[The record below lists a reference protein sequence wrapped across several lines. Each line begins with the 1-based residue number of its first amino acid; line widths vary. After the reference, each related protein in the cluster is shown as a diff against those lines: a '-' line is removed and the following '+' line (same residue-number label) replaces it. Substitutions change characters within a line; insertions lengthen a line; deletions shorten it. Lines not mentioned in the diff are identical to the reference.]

1 MKEKLPVLQIDSF
14 IENKNQFSFY
24 VNDLAKHLVTNHDLI
39 SHSHKHDFYL
49 TVFFT
54 KGKGIHV
61 IDFQNYEVKA
71 GSVFFLKPGQSHYWE
86 LSKNTAGYIFFHPDL
101 NQYQL
106 STIPLENF
114 PFYSTNLHA
123 PFLQLEF
130 SKINKFEN
138 EFRNL
143 LKEFRQN
150 APFKERKLINLADC
164 LYIEFSRLYA
174 QKGNPELA
182 SKSNSYLKQL
192 LNFEK
197 LIDLHYKTE
206 KSPSKYADCLHI
218 TTKHLNRIVQETL
231 HKTTS
236 EMIAE
241 RVILEAKRLIANNSM
256 SLAEIAIELGY
267 EEYSYFSRFFKK
279 LTGETLLN
287 FRKKYQR

>member
-1 MKEKLPVLQIDSF
+1 MKEKLPILQIDSF
-14 IENKNQFSFY
+14 IENKNNFY
-24 VNDLAKHLVTNHDLI
+24 VNDLAQHLKTNHELI
-39 SHSHKHDFYL
+39 SHAHKHDFYL

-86 LSKNTAGYIFFHPDL
+86 LSKDADGYIFFHADL
-101 NQYQL
+101 NQHQL
-106 STIPLENF
+106 STVPIENF
-114 PFYSTNLHA
+114 PFYSTNFHP
-123 PFLQLEF
+123 PFLELEF

-150 APFKERKLINLADC
+150 APFKERKLTNLADC

-174 QKGNPELA
+174 QISPKELT
-182 SKSNSYLKQL
+182 SKSNAYLKQL

-206 KSPSKYADCLHI
+206 KFPAKYADWMHI
-218 TTKHLNRIVQETL
+218 TTKHLNRIAQETL
-231 HKTTS
+231 RKTSS
-236 EMIAE
+236 EMISE

-256 SLAEIAIELGY
+256 SLSDIALELGY

-279 LTGETLLN
+279 NTGETLIN
-287 FRKKYQR
+287 FRKRYQK